1 MKRLS
6 SILLVFLLMVGTNAY
21 NQTICDPAGNVM
33 LYSNYDGGTLNINV
47 DVDIPNLK
55 IGITTYEIVD
65 VNIFGAFVGNITEV
79 IFAGFNAPAAIDGV
93 DPALVTIYFTTTD
106 NIAITNYLG
115 DEIIPGFPPLVNCMV
130 SGSGCSETETGGGNS
145 SPQIVQFYL
154 AEFGP
159 GSILYGHWTD
169 YSVFPAGDFLVSEG
183 GNCCLEDPV
192 TDLNPIYVG
201 GADYNLLPDTT
212 LLCDDEI
219 LLDVSFYPVVWGDP
233 EWNTGDV
240 GYTLLVDEPG
250 MYIVSI
256 SDYCHY
262 DPGSYLL
269 TDTIYIE
276 PCAST
281 IDTAICDGESF
292 TLPDGSIVTAA
303 GEYEITLTAIDG
315 SDSIVFVNLSLLP
328 VYDILLNDAICDG
341 LVYTLPDGTT
351 TTTTGIYIFNFITAA
366 GCDSIITLN
375 LTVST
380 SYSTTINTSICDDE
394 NYILPDGTLVSTA
407 GTYVNNFTTV
417 AGCDSIIT
425 INLIV
430 YPNYTILFD
439 TTVCVGENVIL
450 PSGITTNIPG
460 TYTTTFTTIS
470 GCDSTINYTLNN
482 FLPTTVTDEI
492 PEVVCLESPPIEL
505 IVSLPGGVFS
515 GIGVSGTTFDPTV
528 AGIGGPFYISYT
540 VNDANGCA
548 AGGVYPI
555 IVTQNYADAG
565 ADTTIFDTGV
575 AELNATAGGS
585 VTWSPAEG
593 LTCSNCFTTYSDVDY
608 TTTYSLVSIDPN
620 GCIAT
625 DEVTVFVI
633 TSNENIY
640 IPNTFTPNGD
650 GVNDAFSILG
660 PGIVLIHTFAIYD
673 RWGELIFYTENT
685 SPNQPNALWDGT
697 FKGTDVNQGVYAYTT
712 LVELATGRKVQLK
725 GNVTLIR

>member
-1 MKRLS
+1 M
-6 SILLVFLLMVGTNAY
+6 
-21 NQTICDPAGNVM
+21 
-33 LYSNYDGGTLNINV
+33 
-47 DVDIPNLK
+47 
-55 IGITTYEIVD
+55 
-65 VNIFGAFVGNITEV
+65 
-79 IFAGFNAPAAIDGV
+79 
-93 DPALVTIYFTTTD
+93 
-106 NIAITNYLG
+106 
-115 DEIIPGFPPLVNCMV
+115 
-130 SGSGCSETETGGGNS
+130 
-145 SPQIVQFYL
+145 
-154 AEFGP
+154 
-159 GSILYGHWTD
+159 
-169 YSVFPAGDFLVSEG
+169 
-183 GNCCLEDPV
+183 
-192 TDLNPIYVG
+192 
-201 GADYNLLPDTT
+201 
-212 LLCDDEI
+212 CDDEI

-269 TDTIYIE
+269 TDTIIVE
-276 PCAST
+276 PCATT

-292 TLPDGSIVTAA
+292 TLPDGTIVTDE
-303 GEYEITLTAIDG
+303 GEYEITLIAADG
-315 SDSIVFVNLSLLP
+315 SDSIVFVNLTLLP

-351 TTTTGIYIFNFITAA
+351 TTTTGIYIFNFLTAA

-375 LTVST
+375 LTVSS
-380 SYSTTINTSICDDE
+380 SYSTTINASICDDE
-394 NYILPDGTLVSTA
+394 NYILPDGTLVSTT

-425 INLIV
+425 TNLIV
-430 YPNYTILFD
+430 YPNYTIFLD
-439 TTVCVGENVIL
+439 TTTCVLDTVTL
-450 PSGITTNIPG
+450 PDGTTTVLSG
-460 TYTTTFTTIS
+460 TYTTTFTSTT
-470 GCDSTINYTLNN
+470 GCDSTIIFTFNNYT
-482 FLPTTVTDEI
+482 PTTITDEI

-505 IVSLPGGVFS
+505 IVSLPGGVFY
-515 GIGVSGTTFDPTV
+515 GIGVSGTTFDPAV
-528 AGIGGPFYISYT
+528 AGIGGPFFISYE
-540 VNDANGCA
+540 VEDANGCIT
-548 AGGVYPI
+548 GGKYPI
-555 IVTQNYADAG
+555 TVTQNYADAG

-575 AELNATAGGS
+575 AELNATAGGA
-585 VTWSPAEG
+585 VTWSPADE
-593 LTCSNCFTTYSDVDY
+593 LTCFNCFTTYSDVDY
-608 TTTYSLVSIDPN
+608 TTTYTLVSIDPS

-650 GVNDAFSILG
+650 GANDMFSILG

-685 SPNQPNALWDGT
+685 APNQPTAQWDGT
-697 FKGTDVNQGVYAYTT
+697 FKGSNLNQGVYVYTA